1 MKGENIN
8 RAYLETL
15 SFSDLSKMADDYGI
29 DVPENLDRRFLIAEL
44 LEIVEENEGFD
55 DEMIISSEVE
65 AQEEKSLPKNYNE
78 TQISGILRN
87 PAWLFVFWNISEND
101 QQLIKSMP
109 GCSLKLRICT
119 MESPKEQ
126 VPLEA
131 FEIQITDD
139 VQEQYVLLPTGQQ
152 FIKVELV
159 YVTASAGK
167 VLAFSPIIS
176 IPQGSALVNELQPGM
191 ETEYPEIIQLSGLK
205 TVINEQYKNHRHSFS
220 E

>member
-55 DEMIISSEVE
+55 DEMIISSEIE
-65 AQEEKSLPKNYNE
+65 TQEEKTLPKNYNE

-87 PAWLFVFWNISEND
+87 PAWLFVFWNISDGD

-126 VPLEA
+126 VPVEA

-152 FIKVELV
+152 YIKVELV